1 MQHIGHHGFAK
12 TTAQF
17 LNTAHNSAGL
27 QGYIQRLIPPLAIGA
42 IAALRGRFI
51 AEIIQDM
58 AAQTSRSKAVARHS
72 CQQATLRGA
81 YQFALFR
88 RKGFV
93 FNFLLDKKS
102 TRADI
107 AVVPQQQAFRRPAI
121 ATSTTCFLVIRLQ
134 RAWHIVMDNVTHI
147 RFINAHAKRIGSHH
161 NGCIIQHERP
171 LRIGALLNRKTC
183 MVANRLHARFHQCLM
198 HLFNVFARGTVHN
211 TRVLRMIQSVC
222 NDTRQLAL

>member
-1 MQHIGHHGFAK
+1 
-12 TTAQF
+12 
-17 LNTAHNSAGL
+17 
-27 QGYIQRLIPPLAIGA
+27 
-42 IAALRGRFI
+42 
-51 AEIIQDM
+51 M
-58 AAQTSRSKAVARHS
+58 ATQATRSKAVARHG

-107 AVVPQQQAFRRPAI
+107 AVVPQQQAFRRLAVT
-121 ATSTTCFLVIRLQ
+121 TSTTRFLVIRLQ
-134 RAWHIVMDNVTHI
+134 RTRHIVMDNVAHI
-147 RFINAHAKRIGSHH
+147 RFVNAHAKRIGSHH
-161 NGCIIQHERP
+161 NGCIIQHKRP

-222 NDTRQLAL
+222 NDTCQLAF